1 MSNATVVIIDFVVW
15 RARARK
21 EAGVE
26 DVRLEQIIDLV
37 AHLSR
42 KATWNHSA
50 RLSPSPSNQSM
61 IQVPDEFISH
71 LWKLEKTHFSCNV
84 LSHQTLPNV
93 SPRHPTAIWRYPIDL
108 MGRAAARQECG

>member
-42 KATWNHSA
+42 KKQHGII
-50 RLSPSPSNQSM
+50 RLACLLVLQ
-61 IQVPDEFISH
+61 IS
-71 LWKLEKTHFSCNV
+71 L
-84 LSHQTLPNV
+84 
-93 SPRHPTAIWRYPIDL
+93 
-108 MGRAAARQECG
+108 